1 MGFSAVTAS
10 KGCLPVT
17 VHGLLVSVAYF
28 VAEHGLWGMWASV
41 VVACELSS
49 VGSRALECR
58 LNGFGTWAQLICGM
72 WNLPGSG
79 IEPVSAALA
88 GR

>member
-1 MGFSAVTAS
+1 
-10 KGCLPVT
+10 
-17 VHGLLVSVAYF
+17 
-28 VAEHGLWGMWASV
+28 MWASV

-49 VGSRALECR
+49 VGSRALERR